1 LPASGS
7 YYGFINDAS
16 GNMWFSDVDNG
27 YVYKF
32 DGAEVTQFAGFHR
45 PLGLAPSGGYVYVA
59 ENVRA
64 GDNPSWSP
72 AIAKLNPVDGSI
84 TRMTVTGSPYG
95 ITTFSILTTTYIAY
109 SSSGEDSAHT
119 CGIGVGVFG
128 GSVTFFN
135 IAVPAVYYLHY
146 EPTSNA
152 LYFTFYGSG
161 SGVGEFSDP
170 ASEVLLASDSNT
182 VDVAVNQLPV
192 YETSL
197 TLEADKTTI
206 FVGDSITFTS
216 TLKYANGT
224 KAGQS
229 VGAGKPIKLLVNGQE
244 VASGQTDANGQ
255 WSCTYTFNNVGTY
268 TVQSKFPGGTFS
280 PYYSESSS
288 ATVKILVVE
297 AVSPWSTAL
306 TVAAFVA
313 VAIVVGWIL
322 AKLSEKYRIKVE
334 KVEA

>member
-1 LPASGS
+1 
-7 YYGFINDAS
+7 
-16 GNMWFSDVDNG
+16 
-27 YVYKF
+27 
-32 DGAEVTQFAGFHR
+32 
-45 PLGLAPSGGYVYVA
+45 LAPSGGYVYVA

-64 GDNPSWSP
+64 SDVQANPSWSP
-72 AIAKLNPVDGSI
+72 AIARLNPADGSI
-84 TRMTVTGSPYG
+84 TRMTVAGSPYD
-95 ITTFSILTTTYIAY
+95 IVTFNILTTTYIAY

-119 CGIGVGVFG
+119 RGIGVGVFG

-135 IAVPAVYYLHY
+135 IAVPAVYYLNY
-146 EPTSNA
+146 QPTVNA

-192 YETSL
+192 YQTGL

-206 FVGDSITFTS
+206 FVGNSITFTS

-224 KAGQS
+224 KAGQP
-229 VGAGKPIKLLVNGQE
+229 VGAGKPIKLFINGQE
-244 VASGQTDANGQ
+244 VASGQTDVNGQ
-255 WSCTYTFNNVGTY
+255 WSYTYTFNAAGTY

-280 PYYSESSS
+280 PYYCESSS
-288 ATVKILVVE
+288 ATVAVTVLSAE
-297 AVSPWSTAL
+297 ASPWELWSRIVLTAVGL
-306 TVAAFVA
+306 VA
-313 VAIVVGWIL
+313 VAAVAGL
-322 AKLSEKYRIKVE
+322 ALAELSRKYRIRVE